1 VGTKFDSFTGAS
13 KGLHFRQFHEDETL
27 ARAFNRLCATHW
39 VRCRSDLKTRKGN
52 TDLKAKIDRQ
62 SAAVNY
68 DLQAKCSK
76 DARVW
81 FNENWS
87 RDKNTIYLDF
97 TNHYNAEHNKCFIL
111 VEYHYKTLL
120 LDASEWTNDVTLM
133 DVYENAKYGE
143 FAENHFTHFKTT
155 ITNTDEVITC
165 EVQGTKCKTSDEFNH
180 LVQPY
185 MNN

>member
-1 VGTKFDSFTGAS
+1 MRGVQEAADGQSTVRMKIALWLMICVGLFAGCDADRIAKLEKDNA
-13 KGLHFRQFHEDETL
+13 
-27 ARAFNRLCATHW
+27 
-39 VRCRSDLKTRKGN
+39 
-52 TDLKAKIDRQ
+52 DLKAKVDRQ
-62 SAAVNY
+62 DAATLY
-68 DLQAKCSK
+68 DLKAKCAK
-76 DARVW
+76 DAKIW

-87 RDKNTIYLDF
+87 RDKNTVLLDF

-143 FAENHFTHFKTT
+143 FAVNHFTNFKTT

-165 EVQGTKCKTSDEFNH
+165 DVQGAKCKTSDEFDH
-180 LVQPY
+180 LVQPC